1 MKVQSRNTMKSPIL
15 AAVFAVVILTGCT
28 YVEPAD
34 STDTTTTTTTTTDHM
49 TGEQVVTEET
59 TTTYR

>member
-1 MKVQSRNTMKSPIL
+1 MKPQSRKAMKTPIL
-15 AAVFAVVILTGCT
+15 AAAFAVVILSGCT
-28 YVEPAD
+28 YVEPVD
-34 STDTTTTTTTTTDHM
+34 DTDTTTTTTTTTDHM